1 MNAKDVIRYSLDQS
15 QHIIDA
21 YIGDLDDADLLIR
34 PVEGMN
40 HIAWQLGHLIQTERA
55 IAEAVK
61 PGSSPPLPDGFE
73 AGHGRQEFGKDDPT
87 AYLPRAKYQELWKAQ
102 RAATRAVLDS
112 LPDSELDKPSPEPFR
127 AFAPTFGAL
136 LNLAGTHPLLHAGQ
150 FVGVRRKTKRPI
162 TI

>member
-1 MNAKDVIRYSLDQS
+1 MNAKDVTRYSLDQS
-15 QHIIDA
+15 QHIMDA
-21 YIGDLDDADLLIR
+21 YLGDLDDADLLIR

-40 HIAWQLGHLIQTERA
+40 HIAWQLGHLIQTERM
-55 IAEAVK
+55 IVESLK

-73 AGHGRQEFGKDDPT
+73 VGHGRQEFGKDDAS

-102 RAATRAVLDS
+102 RTATKAVLDS

-127 AFAPTFGAL
+127 KIAPTVGTM

-150 FVGVRRKTKRPI
+150 FVSVRRKLKKPV

>member
-15 QHIIDA
+15 QHVIDA

-40 HIAWQLGHLIQTERA
+40 HIAWQLGHLIQTERM
-55 IAEAVK
+55 ITESLK

-73 AGHGRQEFGKDDPT
+73 AGHGRQEFGKDDPSV
-87 AYLPRAKYQELWKAQ
+87 YLPRARYQELWKAQ
-102 RAATRAVLDS
+102 RAATRAVLHS

-127 AFAPTFGAL
+127 KIAPTVGTM
-136 LNLAGTHPLLHAGQ
+136 LNLAGTHPLLHSGQ
-150 FVGVRRKTKRPI
+150 FVSVRRKLKKPV